1 LKACVAPELVLT
13 DEDRAAGPVT
23 GRFRRRT
30 QVADSREQRRL
41 VARVVARAKAGDGDA
56 LRFLYIRYADNVY
69 GYVRSMVRDDHEAED
84 ITQQVF
90 AKVLTAIA
98 RYEERSLPFSAWIL
112 RVAHNVAIDHV
123 RARRAVPCEDV
134 RGSDT
139 PFDDRATEC
148 RRDFCDALEEL
159 THEQRSVL
167 VLRHVVGL
175 APGEIAHR
183 MGKSEDSIHGL
194 HHRGRRAVRRSL
206 VEWSGAPMSRHR

>member
-1 LKACVAPELVLT
+1 MGLARDYT
-13 DEDRAAGPVT
+13 RAADRLESGPKT
-23 GRFRRRT
+23 GCFRPRAELDDGNEVRALT
-30 QVADSREQRRL
+30 AWAVQRAQLGDREAMRY
-41 VARVVARAKAGDGDA
+41 
-56 LRFLYIRYADNVY
+56 LYVRYADNVF
-69 GYVRSMVRDDHEAED
+69 GYVRSIVHDEHDAED
-84 ITQQVF
+84 VTQQVF
-90 AKVLTAIA
+90 AKMMVVLD
-98 RYEERSLPFSAWIL
+98 RYEQRAMPFSAWIL

-134 RGSDT
+134 RGSET

-148 RRDFCDALEEL
+148 RWDFCDALEEL

-175 APGEIAHR
+175 APGEIARR

-206 VEWSGAPMSRHR
+206 VERSGAPMSRHR